1 MLSRHLNKI
10 FFVSLFLFG
19 VMTIFRDLADN
30 DFGWHFRY
38 GEYIVNNHQVLRD
51 NTFSYIMPEY
61 KWANSYWLSQLIMYV
76 LIRYTGVIGF
86 SLILDGVFTLATLK
100 VFSGLS
106 KDKLILSLGSLLF
119 FPFVGWFSIAT
130 RPLLYSTLFMLLL
143 VYVLLYREGYVK
155 YLPLMFMLWANMH
168 ADFTLGLFVFGIY
181 TAFKIYSMYKQK
193 VLDYA
198 LLLYSS
204 ASVLVTL
211 INPYGLRLWETLLKE
226 THPYQFSLITEW
238 MPFSL
243 DTHPGSSFIAYTVL
257 SGIFIASIVVNLVIQ
272 KKSGMWLVLAGSF
285 FFLASLRSVYFSRVL
300 IVVGILSFISLSTY
314 LLNESKYLVRKN
326 YIKPM
331 KALGYYFVAALIL
344 ISFQSFA
351 VKLESINGMKS
362 WRDKGYPVDAVNYIK
377 QNPLSGNMFNN
388 FNWGGYLIW
397 QLPEYKT
404 FIDGRMTSW
413 REEDYSILEEY
424 VNVTYYPDEYEGK
437 FDRYVEAENIGWV
450 IHKNGYKF
458 ATFLVEEKNWTTHYE
473 DNSAIIL
480 VNPHFSNQTR

>member
-1 MLSRHLNKI
+1 
-10 FFVSLFLFG
+10 
-19 VMTIFRDLADN
+19 
-30 DFGWHFRY
+30 
-38 GEYIVNNHQVLRD
+38 
-51 NTFSYIMPEY
+51 
-61 KWANSYWLSQLIMYV
+61 
-76 LIRYTGVIGF
+76 
-86 SLILDGVFTLATLK
+86 
-100 VFSGLS
+100 
-106 KDKLILSLGSLLF
+106 
-119 FPFVGWFSIAT
+119 
-130 RPLLYSTLFMLLL
+130 
-143 VYVLLYREGYVK
+143 
-155 YLPLMFMLWANMH
+155 
-168 ADFTLGLFVFGIY
+168 
-181 TAFKIYSMYKQK
+181 
-193 VLDYA
+193 
-198 LLLYSS
+198 
-204 ASVLVTL
+204 
-211 INPYGLRLWETLLKE
+211 
-226 THPYQFSLITEW
+226 
-238 MPFSL
+238 
-243 DTHPGSSFIAYTVL
+243 
-257 SGIFIASIVVNLVIQ
+257 
-272 KKSGMWLVLAGSF
+272 
-285 FFLASLRSVYFSRVL
+285 
-300 IVVGILSFISLSTY
+300 
-314 LLNESKYLVRKN
+314 
-326 YIKPM
+326 M

-450 IHKNGYKF
+450 IHKNGSKF